1 MPSKRSDRRVHF
13 TPLPSD
19 TEKTAGKRKTGGKRK
34 KGSKR
39 RKKLDIVTRNLFRG
53 KPDIL
58 TKAEA
63 AEVETQM
70 SSDVE
75 CMCRQLQ
82 HTLTTDA

>member
-1 MPSKRSDRRVHF
+1 VHF

-19 TEKTAGKRKTGGKRK
+19 TAKTGGKRK
-34 KGSKR
+34 TGNKR

-53 KPDIL
+53 KPDKL

-63 AEVETQM
+63 AEVETNM